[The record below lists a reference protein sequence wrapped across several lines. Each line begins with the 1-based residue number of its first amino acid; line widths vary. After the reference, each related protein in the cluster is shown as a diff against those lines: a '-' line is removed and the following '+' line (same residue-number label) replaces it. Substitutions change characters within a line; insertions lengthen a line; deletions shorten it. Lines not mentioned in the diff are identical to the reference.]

1 MGMSEAIRVCRAVE
15 RLLKDRDENARF
27 GDFPVDL
34 TPPNLPEGYKVQDA
48 LIKRYQDRGQGIDGW
63 KVGLASKSMQQS
75 VGIPHPIEGPIL
87 ESLSHN
93 EHVDLSNADYVS
105 VCLEA
110 DGLVLLA
117 GPISYNE
124 GPWTSETARERVG
137 SVMVA
142 IETTDDR
149 LSKKNLNTDGLSIAN
164 FVHNEGCVLG
174 PSIENWQETNLSAE
188 KLSINL
194 NEVFIGSGT
203 DAAALDHPFNSV
215 SWLANNLGRRR
226 HNLHEGAIVLTGC
239 VTEAI

>member
-1 MGMSEAIRVCRAVE
+1 MGMSEEIRVCRAVE
-15 RLLKDRDENARF
+15 QLLKDRDENARF
-27 GDFPVDL
+27 GDSPVDL
-34 TPPNLPEGYKVQDA
+34 TPPNLPEGYKVQDP

-63 KVGLASKSMQQS
+63 KVGLASKSMRQS

-149 LSKKNLNTDGLSIAN
+149 LSKKNK
-164 FVHNEGCVLG
+164 
-174 PSIENWQETNLSAE
+174 P
-188 KLSINL
+188 
-194 NEVFIGSGT
+194 
-203 DAAALDHPFNSV
+203 
-215 SWLANNLGRRR
+215 
-226 HNLHEGAIVLTGC
+226 
-239 VTEAI
+239 